1 MPRVA
6 DVLAGVAGFAVEAV
20 NGLLGR
26 VAEVR
31 RESDGTFLLVR
42 RPSGREVLLPVG
54 LIEGIDLAERRIRV
68 YRSTREIDAAPSGEA
83 ALVSHYAP
91 WGAGHRV
98 LPAER
103 TRQLITHVA
112 ERLEWEAATE
122 RGEYRPASLAKEGFV
137 HASTAYQTL
146 LPANMFYRGRQGL
159 VLLAIDQARLHSEIR
174 WEEPQPTVEAFPHI
188 YGPVNTDAV
197 VMVEP
202 FEPGADGSFELPQAI
217 RALANAYAA
226 ARA

>member
-1 MPRVA
+1 MTRDANRATRACRMPRVA

-54 LIEGIDLAERRIRV
+54 LIEGIDLVERRIRV

-122 RGEYRPASLAKEGFV
+122 RGEYRPASLARKASSTRRPRTRRFCQRTC
-137 HASTAYQTL
+137 STAGV
-146 LPANMFYRGRQGL
+146 RGSSCLESTRR
-159 VLLAIDQARLHSEIR
+159 ASIR
-174 WEEPQPTVEAFPHI
+174 RSGGRSRSPPLRRSHTSM
-188 YGPVNTDAV
+188 G
-197 VMVEP
+197 
-202 FEPGADGSFELPQAI
+202 
-217 RALANAYAA
+217 R
-226 ARA
+226 